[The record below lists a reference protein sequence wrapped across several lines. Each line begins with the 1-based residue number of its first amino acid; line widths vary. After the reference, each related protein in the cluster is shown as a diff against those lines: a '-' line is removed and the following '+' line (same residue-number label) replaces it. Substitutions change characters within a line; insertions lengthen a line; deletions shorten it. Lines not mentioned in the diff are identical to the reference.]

1 MQPFLEI
8 KKHKNKPDQQFT
20 CELRGRG
27 PGWVVLHYH
36 ARASGQ
42 IADIRIPAGST
53 TIAFYRE
60 HCHHVLWRMY
70 DARRH
75 LLGSLFH
82 ICQRV
87 EITPHSVTYE
97 DLLLDVW
104 LTPTGRLRVLDRDEF
119 DDCWRCGRLSAAE
132 RGHALRA
139 LQQVTT
145 CAAQLIERAETT
157 CPAAA
162 NPAP

>member
-1 MQPFLEI
+1 MGSFLEI
-8 KKHKNKPDQQFT
+8 KKHKDKPDQQFT

-27 PGWVVLHYH
+27 PGWVVLRYH
-36 ARASGQ
+36 ARESGQ

-60 HCHHVLWRMY
+60 HCSHVLWRMY
-70 DARRH
+70 DARLH

-82 ICQRV
+82 ICQHIA
-87 EITPHSVTYE
+87 ITRHRVTYE

-104 LTPTGRLRVLDRDEF
+104 LTPAGRLRVLDRDEF
-119 DDCWRCGRLSAAE
+119 DRCWYNGRLSAPE
-132 RGHALRA
+132 RGRALRA

-145 CAAQLIERAETT
+145 SAPLLIERAETA
-157 CPAAA
+157 CPEAAVPGA
-162 NPAP
+162 